1 VDLKK
6 LGPRI
11 CTIDCDVIQADGGTR
26 TASITGSYMALVLAL
41 QKLIVDG
48 EIPPDVFKSPLAAI
62 SVGMLDGAP
71 MLDLCYEE
79 DFAADVDFNIVM
91 NAEGEFIEMQGTAEG
106 TAFSRQDL
114 DGMLSL
120 AEKGII
126 ELLLIQQAL
135 LKRPA

>member
-1 VDLKK
+1 VDLEK

-48 EIPPDVFKSPLAAI
+48 EIPPDVLKSPLAAI

-120 AEKGII
+120 AEKGIV
-126 ELLLIQQAL
+126 ELLLIQQEL
-135 LKRPA
+135 LNRPA